1 MSGTRKETALSV
13 VSRLASFTRNGEL
26 ARRLDD
32 DNDNVKKAIGF
43 VGKTCRLIH
52 DYDVKLSLPNATFDE
67 GCEHERTNFPFS
79 F

>member
-1 MSGTRKETALSV
+1 MRERHAKRDGV

-43 VGKTCRLIH
+43 VSKTLRPMH
-52 DYDVKLSLPNATFDE
+52 DYHVKLSLPNASFYG
-67 GCEHERTNFPFS
+67 GCEHNRMNFPFS